1 MVSFYAL
8 GDTKTMTPGPAPVVR
23 GVFVVAALVV
33 AGGCTKKAAQPAP
46 PAPAS
51 PPASQPSQPAP
62 ASAPLPSEI
71 DLGKLDEPRRKIY
84 DQVVSREPSACGKGE
99 SLLNSFNND
108 KACRASFF
116 AVRYVARL
124 AEAGFSEDEIVQKLG
139 QRFRE
144 PRIPFIDLS
153 TAPSKG
159 NPSARVRVV
168 EFSDYQCSH
177 CKQAQPVLHS
187 LAAAYPNEVVIYFKH
202 FPLGGHT
209 NSVNAALGAVAAQK
223 QDKFWQFSDKVWEN
237 SEQITPALLES
248 LAKDLG
254 LDFSRWFA
262 DVGAEEVRSQVQR
275 DRAEGRSLEIRRTP
289 AIFIN
294 NRRFTDEPDLP
305 SLKDWIEEEIGR

>member
-1 MVSFYAL
+1 M
-8 GDTKTMTPGPAPVVR
+8 VR

-33 AGGCTKKAAQPAP
+33 AGACTKKAAQPAP
-46 PAPAS
+46 PAPTRPS
-51 PPASQPSQPAP
+51 VSQPSPAP
-62 ASAPLPSEI
+62 AVAAALPAEY
-71 DLGKLDEPRRKIY
+71 DLSKLDEPRRKIY
-84 DQVVSREPSACGKGE
+84 DQVVTREPSACGKGE
-99 SLLNSFNND
+99 SLLNSVKHD
-108 KACRASFF
+108 RACRASFY

-124 AEAGFSEDEIVQKLG
+124 AEAGFGEAEIVDKLR

-144 PRIPFIDLS
+144 PPVPFIDVS

-177 CKQAQPVLHS
+177 CKEAQPVLHS
-187 LAAAYPNEVVIYFKH
+187 LAAAYPNDVVLYFKH
-202 FPLGGHT
+202 YPLGGNP

-223 QDKFWQFSDKVWEN
+223 QDKFWQFNDKIWEN
-237 SEQITPALLES
+237 SEQISPALLES
-248 LAKDLG
+248 LAKDMG
-254 LDFSRWFA
+254 LDFSRWYS
-262 DVGAEEVRSQVQR
+262 DVGTEQARAQVQR
-275 DRAEGRSLEIRRTP
+275 DRAEGRSLEIRKTP